1 MSVALIDHL
10 WQSSLFAG
18 FAWLL
23 TRLLRHEGAHIRY
36 AIWLAASFKFLVPFS
51 LLAMLGSQSVAIPA
65 ASFAGAVQHAAPVVA
80 PAALL
85 IPVASAGNVWQVALL
100 VWALGC
106 AGLLV
111 RWLVLWLGVRSSVR
125 AARYTMTVG
134 SLRVLTSPTLHEPGI
149 VGIFR
154 PVLLLPA
161 GIAERLTTQQLQT
174 ILDHEMCHARRRD
187 NLTAAIHMLV
197 EALFWFH
204 PLVWWIGARLVDER
218 ERACDEHV
226 LRSGNEPRTYAEG
239 ILKVCQFYMA
249 SKLACIPGVSGA
261 QLKMRL
267 EVIMK
272 NRVVKSL
279 GRSKQALLGVVAVA
293 AIGVPFLA
301 GMTAS
306 AEAAKPATAVG
317 KIQLIDGKNVTLN
330 YQNVDVRGLI
340 QAIAEAAK
348 VNVLVS
354 DKVTGT
360 VTVNLSELPWQR
372 ALEIVLGSQGL
383 VKHEKNGIMYI
394 EPEAVAKT

>member
-1 MSVALIDHL
+1 MSAAMIDHL

-23 TRLLRHEGAHIRY
+23 TLLLRHEGAHIRY
-36 AIWLAASFKFLVPFS
+36 WIWFVASLKFLVPFS
-51 LLAMLGSQSVAIPA
+51 LLAMFGSQTSAVPGMP
-65 ASFAGAVQHAAPVVA
+65 FAGAVQQAAAPVVA
-80 PAALL
+80 PAATLM
-85 IPVASAGNVWQVALL
+85 PVSPESGVWQVALF

-106 AGLLV
+106 AGLLL
-111 RWLVLWLGVRSSVR
+111 RWFALWLGVRSSVR
-125 AARYTMTVG
+125 AARFTMTVG
-134 SLRVLTSPTLHEPGI
+134 SLRVMTSPTLHEPGI

-154 PVLLLPA
+154 PVLLLPE
-161 GIAERLTTQQLQT
+161 GIADRLTTQQLQT

-187 NLTAAIHMLV
+187 NLTAAAHMMV
-197 EALFWFH
+197 EAVFWFH

-239 ILKVCQFYMA
+239 ILRVCQFYLA

-267 EVIMK
+267 EAIMK
-272 NRVVKSL
+272 NRVVKNLS
-279 GRSKQALLGVVAVA
+279 RSKTVLLGVVAVA
-293 AIGVPFLA
+293 TIGVPFVG

-306 AEAAKPATAVG
+306 AEAAKSPAAATTVG
-317 KIQLIDGKNVTLN
+317 KIELIDGKKVKLHYKNVE
-330 YQNVDVRGLI
+330 VRGLI

-354 DKVTGT
+354 DKVSGT
-360 VTVNLSELPWQR
+360 VTVNLAELPWEQ
-372 ALEIVLGSQGL
+372 ALDIVLGSQGL
-383 VKHEKNGIMYI
+383 TKKEKNGII
-394 EPEAVAKT
+394 FVEPA